1 MGKMAGLYTD
11 FQKWLIDTKS
21 MSEKSAGDVVSRL
34 KRANTI
40 IEIDVPL
47 EIETLLFHFSGKS
60 AFKALT
66 QTVRSQLKRAIRLYK
81 EFENA
86 NNFIPFLG

>member
-1 MGKMAGLYTD
+1 MLKNFDNL
-11 FQKWLIDTKS
+11 QKWLIDAKF
-21 MSEKSAGDVVSRL
+21 MSKKSAGDVVSRL

-40 IEIDVPL
+40 IEIDVPV
-47 EIETLLFHFSGKS
+47 EIETLLFHFSGKP

-81 EFENA
+81 EFEN
-86 NNFIPFLG
+86 IQ

>member
-1 MGKMAGLYTD
+1 VKETGLDTD
-11 FQKWLIDTKS
+11 GQKWLIETKS
-21 MSEKSAGDVVSRL
+21 MSEKSAGDVISRL
-34 KRANTI
+34 KRAKAI
-40 IEIDVPL
+40 MDFDIPIDV
-47 EIETLLFHFSGKS
+47 ETLLFHFSGKN

-86 NNFIPFLG
+86 Q